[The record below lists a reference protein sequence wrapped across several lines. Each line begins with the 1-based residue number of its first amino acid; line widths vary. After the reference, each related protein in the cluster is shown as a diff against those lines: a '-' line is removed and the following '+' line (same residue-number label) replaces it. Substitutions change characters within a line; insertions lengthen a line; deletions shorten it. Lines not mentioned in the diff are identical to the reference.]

1 MIFQR
6 ALVRFSLLLIASL
19 PSAYANEPA
28 LNIEWEDLMPAHILQ
43 KLEDI
48 PMLEHDYSED
58 AVDPFTDDWEDPY
71 ADAWNEILT
80 STEVVD
86 AFENKIIR
94 LPGFMVPLDV
104 DDNQQVLSFFIV
116 PYFGAC
122 IHVPPPPPNQLIY
135 VADADKAPVLTVDSM
150 YTAFWFTGRL
160 KISEKQH
167 EMGHAAYSMELTHM
181 EEYRF

>member
-1 MIFQR
+1 M
-6 ALVRFSLLLIASL
+6 ALLVFAGLQPL
-19 PSAYANEPA
+19 YADEKVYS
-28 LNIEWEDLMPAHILQ
+28 IEWEDLMPAHILQ
-43 KLEDI
+43 MLDDI
-48 PMLEHDYSED
+48 PMVEHDYSED
-58 AVDPFTDDWEDPY
+58 ATDPFTDDWEDPY

-86 AFENKIIR
+86 AYENNIIR
-94 LPGFMVPLDV
+94 LPGFVVPLDV
-104 DDNQQVLSFFIV
+104 DDDQRVLSFFIV

-135 VADADKAPVLTVDSM
+135 VADVDNAPPLRVESM

-167 EMGHAAYSMELTHM
+167 DMGHAAYSMELLEM
-181 EEYRF
+181 EKYQF